1 MVVKSLASLRDIEDR
16 IKSTKKTKQI
26 TKAMQLVAASK
37 LNRAEV
43 NAKKF
48 SAYSKKIQEVI
59 GSIANDDDSDE
70 THPMLQRRDV
80 KKTAYIVVTADSGLA
95 GAYNGNVLRR
105 LTQTI
110 EEKHA
115 SMDEFTIIAIGRIG
129 FEFCEKREIPVSEK
143 IIGLDDQPKYN
154 EIKDI
159 ASKAIQM
166 YETEE
171 IDELVIIYNEFITVI
186 SQVVQ
191 SNTLIPLTASI
202 EESKVTSQYE
212 YEPNEGA
219 ILKALLP
226 QYAESLIFG
235 AVLEAKASEH
245 AARMTAMQSATD
257 NADDIIDSLT
267 LSFNRARQAA
277 ITQEIT
283 EIVGGVA
290 ALE

>member
-1 MVVKSLASLRDIEDR
+1 MKSLASLRDIEDR

-26 TKAMQLVAASK
+26 TKAMQLVSASK
-37 LNRAEV
+37 LNRAEQ

-59 GSIANDDDSDE
+59 GSIANDDSDE

-80 KKTAYIVVTADSGLA
+80 KKTAYIIVTGDSGLA
-95 GAYNGNVLRR
+95 GAYNSNVLRK

-115 SMDEFTIIAIGRIG
+115 STDEFTVIAIGRIG
-129 FEFCEKREIPVSEK
+129 FEFCEKRDIPVSET
-143 IIGLDDQPKYN
+143 IIGLNDQPSYN
-154 EIKDI
+154 EVKEI
-159 ASKAIQM
+159 ATKSVQM
-166 YETEE
+166 YEEE
-171 IDELVIIYNEFITVI
+171 AIDELVIIYNEFITVI
-186 SQVVQ
+186 SQEVRR
-191 SNTLIPLTASI
+191 NTLIPLTEI
-202 EESKVTSQYE
+202 EETTVTSQYE
-212 YEPNEGA
+212 YEPNEA
-219 ILKALLP
+219 EILKALLP

-235 AVLEAKASEH
+235 ALLEAKASEH
-245 AARMTAMQSATD
+245 AARMTAMQNATD

>member
-1 MVVKSLASLRDIEDR
+1 MVKSLASLRDIEDR

-26 TKAMQLVAASK
+26 TKAMQLVSASK

-48 SAYSKKIQEVI
+48 AAYSKKIQEVM
-59 GSIANDDDSDE
+59 GSIANDDSDE

-95 GAYNGNVLRR
+95 GAYNGNVLRK
-105 LTQTI
+105 LTKTL
-110 EEKHA
+110 EENHA

-129 FEFCEKREIPVSEK
+129 SEFCQKRDIPLTES
-143 IIGLDDQPKYN
+143 IIGLEDQPSYN

-159 ASKAIQM
+159 ASKAVQM

-191 SNTLIPLTASI
+191 TTTLIPLTNVVG
-202 EESKVTSQYE
+202 SKTMSHYE
-212 YEPNEGA
+212 YEPNEAA
-219 ILKALLP
+219 ILEALLP

-235 AVLEAKASEH
+235 SLLEAKASEH

-283 EIVGGVA
+283 EIVGGAA